1 MVEAHETADVG
12 LFWKFLVWM
21 QHVSNSTDSAALVLI
36 AKHRDVVYIGLLGV
50 EVNVTTALRFVI
62 SMCIYVPHATST
74 SETEMVASF
83 KKIHTYCLH
92 LEPWVWCVLCDSY
105 FNLDSQLHINGILI
119 PKKALFLERYAMMF
133 CVHDSVL
140 GNQKAIP
147 YFPLSTSKLTNF
159 TDQ

>member
-83 KKIHTYCLH
+83 KKIHIACTWIHEYDVYYVTLI
-92 LEPWVWCVLCDSY
+92 LTWIVNYILMASSYQKRLYSLRGMPWCSVYMTVFLAIKRQSPTSLCQHQS
-105 FNLDSQLHINGILI
+105 
-119 PKKALFLERYAMMF
+119 
-133 CVHDSVL
+133 
-140 GNQKAIP
+140 
-147 YFPLSTSKLTNF
+147 
-159 TDQ
+159 